1 MWQIRLHGICYPQRA
16 AVRFHTQCGR
26 VLSKEEVQA
35 TFPELLWNGFFFPGV
50 AIAQRCGLADDFTWT
65 TVQHTDT
72 GCDQLCCLPRCI
84 NQQQLGGLLHE
95 ISLGAPLN
103 AWWWPRNKN
112 RKPSPL
118 LRYHLVDAHF
128 WWWRKQKQNVVT
140 HLRSGGIKHLVPNNK
155 NRHRLETTTAKNLK
169 YIKHPCLGK
178 SDRVLA
184 AGTLEM
190 WNRKKISATKS
201 YMSTFN

>member
-1 MWQIRLHGICYPQRA
+1 MEFATHKGLL
-16 AVRFHTQCGR
+16 CGSIHSVEGFLAKKR
-26 VLSKEEVQA
+26 SRQLFLSSCGMV
-35 TFPELLWNGFFFPGV
+35 FFFPGV
-50 AIAQRCGLADDFTWT
+50 TIAQRCGLADDFTWT

-140 HLRSGGIKHLVPNNK
+140 HLRSGGIKHPITK
-155 NRHRLETTTAKNLK
+155 IDRLETTTAKNLK

-178 SDRVLA
+178 SDRVLT
-184 AGTLEM
+184 AGTLQM

-201 YMSTFN
+201 YTSTFN